1 MARVQLDED
10 RDVESRY
17 ALGRIHSIE
26 SMGTVDGPGVRF
38 VVFTQGCPMRCA
50 YCHNPD
56 TWTVGEG
63 AGTCVSVERLLGEY
77 ESNRPFYRTGGL
89 TVTGGEPL
97 LQPEFVGDLFA
108 AAHAAPAGRIHTC
121 LDSCGYAYNPKKP
134 ERFEKLLSE
143 TDMVLLDIKHSDPV
157 GHKAMTGCEPD
168 RIIAFGDELARRKI

>member
-63 AGTCVSVERLLGEY
+63 SLV
-77 ESNRPFYRTGGL
+77 
-89 TVTGGEPL
+89 
-97 LQPEFVGDLFA
+97 
-108 AAHAAPAGRIHTC
+108 
-121 LDSCGYAYNPKKP
+121 
-134 ERFEKLLSE
+134 
-143 TDMVLLDIKHSDPV
+143 
-157 GHKAMTGCEPD
+157 
-168 RIIAFGDELARRKI
+168 

>member
-56 TWTVGEG
+56 TWTAVSYTHLDVYKRQISLSLWVMTMMVLPALVRSCMIWMRRSISWGVRTAVGSSRIRMS
-63 AGTCVSVERLLGEY
+63 A
-77 ESNRPFYRTGGL
+77 
-89 TVTGGEPL
+89 L
-97 LQPEFVGDLFA
+97 LQTHVIDTPIVTEF
-108 AAHAAPAGRIHTC
+108 
-121 LDSCGYAYNPKKP
+121 
-134 ERFEKLLSE
+134 
-143 TDMVLLDIKHSDPV
+143 
-157 GHKAMTGCEPD
+157 
-168 RIIAFGDELARRKI
+168 LA

>member
-77 ESNRPFYRTGGL
+77 ESNRPF
-89 TVTGGEPL
+89 
-97 LQPEFVGDLFA
+97 
-108 AAHAAPAGRIHTC
+108 
-121 LDSCGYAYNPKKP
+121 
-134 ERFEKLLSE
+134 
-143 TDMVLLDIKHSDPV
+143 
-157 GHKAMTGCEPD
+157 
-168 RIIAFGDELARRKI
+168 

>member
-10 RDVESRY
+10 RDVESRYALGRIHSIVCMGTVDGPGVRFVVFTQGCPIRY

-56 TWTVGEG
+56 TWTVGVG

-97 LQPEFVGDLFA
+97 LQPDFVGDLFA

-121 LDSCGYAYNPKKP
+121 LDS
-134 ERFEKLLSE
+134 
-143 TDMVLLDIKHSDPV
+143 
-157 GHKAMTGCEPD
+157 
-168 RIIAFGDELARRKI
+168 

>member
-50 YCHNPD
+50 YSPQPGHVDRGRGGRYVRIGRAP
-56 TWTVGEG
+56 VGRIREN
-63 AGTCVSVERLLGEY
+63 RL
-77 ESNRPFYRTGGL
+77 FYRTGGL

-97 LQPEFVGDLFA
+97 LQPEFVAICSRPPMRRLAVVSTHVWTA
-108 AAHAAPAGRIHTC
+108 A
-121 LDSCGYAYNPKKP
+121 
-134 ERFEKLLSE
+134 
-143 TDMVLLDIKHSDPV
+143 
-157 GHKAMTGCEPD
+157 D
-168 RIIAFGDELARRKI
+168 RV

>member
-38 VVFTQGCPMRCA
+38 VVFTQGAPCAARIATTRTRGPWARGRYVRIGRAPVGRIREQQAVLPYRRSDRHGRRAVASARVRGRSVRGSPMR
-50 YCHNPD
+50 
-56 TWTVGEG
+56 
-63 AGTCVSVERLLGEY
+63 R
-77 ESNRPFYRTGGL
+77 F
-89 TVTGGEPL
+89 
-97 LQPEFVGDLFA
+97 
-108 AAHAAPAGRIHTC
+108 AGRNIHTC

-143 TDMVLLDIKHSDPV
+143 TDMVPFRH
-157 GHKAMTGCEPD
+157 
-168 RIIAFGDELARRKI
+168 R